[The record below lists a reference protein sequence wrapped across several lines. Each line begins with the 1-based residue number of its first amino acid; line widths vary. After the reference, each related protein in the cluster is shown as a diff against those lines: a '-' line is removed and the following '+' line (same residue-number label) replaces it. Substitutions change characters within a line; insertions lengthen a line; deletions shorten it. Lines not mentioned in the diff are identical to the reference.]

1 MHKLNEAAS
10 TRRTISP
17 QFWNRRWRIAL
28 EILGPAPIGVL
39 VLVVA
44 TGIRTIWMRPE
55 SWVLAMNSLADLPL
69 MILFAY
75 FFVGIQS
82 LVYMAVL
89 EWSFSRGLNPASGGS
104 VGLSTL
110 LGLVSGVAIVAA
122 SGFDRA
128 DVIESLITLG
138 GTGVAVG
145 LILGVLIKFLS
156 KN

>member
-1 MHKLNEAAS
+1 MQKLNEAAS
-10 TRRTISP
+10 ARRTISP

-39 VLVVA
+39 ILVVA
-44 TGIRTIWMRPE
+44 TDIRTIWMRPGK
-55 SWVLAMNSLADLPL
+55 WVLAMNSLADLPL

-75 FFVGIQS
+75 LSVGIQS

-89 EWSFSRGLNPASGGS
+89 EWSFSRGLNPASGRS
-104 VGLSTL
+104 VSLSTL

-128 DVIESLITLG
+128 DAIESLITLG
-138 GTGVAVG
+138 GAGVAVG